1 MEEKERYEIFGKHCI
16 KDNDQNARPQLLDA
30 YVACVILNEQD
41 KRIKELEEEN
51 KQLKQQLEEKDKEI
65 EKYRNANIIVLGGR
79 SQGKKHLMEIKIKE
93 LQNQKAVEQLEKVKE
108 FVNEIYGEYSAS
120 ITTNF
125 IDNQINELKGK
136 VEDDT
141 NKQQIKNC
149 QK

>member
-1 MEEKERYEIFGKHCI
+1 MSKIIENIKSRNYEVVDNKGVSITAHFTQYLEKEFA
-16 KDNDQNARPQLLDA
+16 D
-30 YVACVILNEQD
+30 
-41 KRIKELEEEN
+41 LEA
-51 KQLKQQLEEKDKEI
+51 KLAEKDKEI
-65 EKYRNANIIVLGGR
+65 EKYRNANIIVVGGR

-93 LQNQKAVEQLEKVKE
+93 IQNQKAIEQLEKVKK

-141 NKQQIKNC
+141 NKQ
-149 QK
+149 